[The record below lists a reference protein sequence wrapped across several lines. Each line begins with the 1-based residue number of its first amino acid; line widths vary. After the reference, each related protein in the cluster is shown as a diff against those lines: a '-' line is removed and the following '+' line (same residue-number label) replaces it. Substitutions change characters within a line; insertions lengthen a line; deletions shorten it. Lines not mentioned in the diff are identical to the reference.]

1 MLTGEWLRTG
11 VCLLNRNIL
20 ISNLREEKVWLI
32 GGCMVTEGDCSPILE
47 IVFEKKLFNFH
58 TQIFCCVTS
67 ILFFLSQLYKFTWLV
82 PYLSITNFLLDP
94 FLNNATTSSLN
105 SSSFDF
111 PAPRGLPS
119 FTPFAFRA
127 LNASFV
133 LLLSKLSVQRKV
145 DKVRK

>member
-1 MLTGEWLRTG
+1 MLMVVPSLGWLKIIYKIIKQSDTKRITDSFNLAY
-11 VCLLNRNIL
+11 VCRYLPKF
-20 ISNLREEKVWLI
+20 SY
-32 GGCMVTEGDCSPILE
+32 
-47 IVFEKKLFNFH
+47 FH

-82 PYLSITNFLLDP
+82 PYLSATNFLEDP
-94 FLNNATTSSLN
+94 FLNIAKISSLY

-111 PAPRGLPS
+111 PAPLGLTS
-119 FTPFAFRA
+119 FTPAALRA
-127 LNASFV
+127 LRVSFV